1 MVRALE
7 RRQRSRVL
15 RLPVRQ
21 PTSPTRSG
29 TTRALASHHVHRRGS
44 TLTTTFRSLGILPE
58 TAEALEAVGIT
69 TPFPIQE
76 MTLPVAL
83 SGKDV
88 IGQAKTG
95 TGKTLGFGLPL
106 LERVTVPADVEAGRA
121 APEALTDAP
130 QALVVVPTREL
141 CQQVTNDLLTAGK
154 VRNVRVLAIYGGRAY
169 EPQVEALKKGVD
181 VIVGTP
187 GRLLDLAGQKKLS
200 LKHIKGLV
208 LDEADEM
215 LDLGFLPD
223 VEKIINMLP
232 ARRQTMLFSATMPG
246 AVIGLAR
253 RYMSQPT
260 HISATSPDD
269 AGATVANTKQFV
281 YRAHNMDKPEM
292 VARILQADGRGLAM
306 VFCRTKR
313 TAADLADQLKQRGFA
328 SGAVHGDLGQGARE
342 QALRAFRNGKVDVL
356 VCTDVAARGIDVEG
370 VTHVINYQSP
380 EEEKTYLHRIGRTGR
395 AGAKG
400 TAITLVDWDDIPRWQ
415 LINKALD
422 LGFSDPAE
430 TYSTSPHLYTDLGIP
445 EGTKGVL
452 PRSERT
458 RAGLDAEEVEDL
470 GETGGRGG
478 RGRGDRGDRG
488 GRGGRDDARSADRE
502 RDRSS
507 RTTPRRRRRMR
518 GGAPVDAETS
528 AAPAVEAVTGAADSA
543 ADTGTDAAQGPRTLR
558 RRRRTR
564 NGEPSRRPETAATLD
579 APVAQAAEATALA
592 PSEAAVV
599 EPAEVAEAVEAP
611 AKPRRRRTRKSAE
624 APAVPLETA
633 PAATEATVV
642 ETPAAVE
649 AVAAV
654 EAPAAEAPAEK
665 PRRRTRKATAAEA
678 TLDTAEGATEPASEP
693 AETKLRRRTR
703 KAAVADTE
711 TAQAPEEAAA
721 EAETKPRRT
730 RKTAAAKAEAAA
742 DTAEATEAKPKTRRT
757 RKAAEPAAQAPE
769 EAAAEAETKP
779 RRTRKTAA
787 AKAEAA
793 ADTAEATEAKPKT
806 RRTRKAAEPAAQ
818 APEEAA
824 AEAETKPRR
833 TRKTAAAKAEAAADT
848 AEATEAK
855 PKTRRTRKTAAPA
868 VQPAEAAAEIPAQ
881 ASQEPEAAPRRRTRK
896 AVAAVEAPAAAADT
910 AEAKPKARRTRKT
923 AAAAAEA
930 GES

>member
-1 MVRALE
+1 MRMPGRWPDRLRPDSPPCRAPHCVRNPEGDPQWYE
-7 RRQRSRVL
+7 RWSVDRGPVSYGSS
-15 RLPVRQ
+15 VRQ

-76 MTLPVAL
+76 LTLPVAL
-83 SGKDV
+83 SGTDV

-121 APEALTDAP
+121 APEMLTDTP

-154 VRNVRVLAIYGGRAY
+154 VRNVRVTAIYGGRAY

-200 LKHIKGLV
+200 LKHVRCLV

-260 HISATSPDD
+260 HIRATSPDD
-269 AGATVANTKQFV
+269 EGATVANTKQFI

-292 VARILQADGRGLAM
+292 VARILQAEGRGLAM

-370 VTHVINYQSP
+370 VTHVVNYQSP

-415 LINKALD
+415 LINKALQLD
-422 LGFSDPAE
+422 FNDPPE

-458 RAGLDAEEVEDL
+458 RAGLDAEELEDL
-470 GETGGRGG
+470 GEPVGRGG
-478 RGRGDRGDRG
+478 RTRG
-488 GRGGRDDARSADRE
+488 GRGGRDESRSGDRE
-502 RDRSS
+502 RSS

-518 GGAPVDAETS
+518 GGAPVDAE
-528 AAPAVEAVTGAADSA
+528 APASAVTEAVSGGTEETADADS
-543 ADTGTDAAQGPRTLR
+543 GPRTLR

-564 NGEPSRRPETAATLD
+564 GGEPSRRPATATTADT
-579 APVAQAAEATALA
+579 AEATADTA
-592 PSEAAVV
+592 PEAAAEVV
-599 EPAEVAEAVEAP
+599 EALDAP
-611 AKPRRRRTRKSAE
+611 AKPRRRRTRKSAQAPAGVEAAETTAVLE
-624 APAVPLETA
+624 APP
-633 PAATEATVV
+633 
-642 ETPAAVE
+642 
-649 AVAAV
+649 AV

-665 PRRRTRKATAAEA
+665 PRRRTRKATAPAAEA
-678 TLDTAEGATEPASEP
+678 AVDTAEGAVEAPETKPRRTRKATQATESAVAEPATAEATEPKP
-693 AETKLRRRTR
+693 RRTR
-703 KAAVADTE
+703 KAAVAE
-711 TAQAPEEAAA
+711 TGTAADAAPEPTEA
-721 EAETKPRRT
+721 KPRRT
-730 RKTAAAKAEAAA
+730 RKTAATKTAATKAESTA
-742 DTAEATEAKPKTRRT
+742 DTAEGTEETAKPR
-757 RKAAEPAAQAPE
+757 
-769 EAAAEAETKP
+769 
-779 RRTRKTAA
+779 RRTRKTAQA
-787 AKAEAA
+787 TEPVSETA
-793 ADTAEATEAKPKT
+793 AD
-806 RRTRKAAEPAAQ
+806 
-818 APEEAA
+818 
-824 AEAETKPRR
+824 
-833 TRKTAAAKAEAAADT
+833 
-848 AEATEAK
+848 
-855 PKTRRTRKTAAPA
+855 
-868 VQPAEAAAEIPAQ
+868 IPAQ
-881 ASQEPEAAPRRRTRK
+881 VSEEPAAAPRRRTRK
-896 AVAAVEAPAAAADT
+896 AAAAVEASSEAVGT
-910 AEAKPKARRTRKT
+910 AEVKPKARRTRKAATT
-923 AAAAAEA
+923 ATQAAEPA
-930 GES
+930 ES